1 MIVTTPIGNAVMN
14 AEKNRAV
21 ELEIDAFDTSVV
33 LAFRQGFVG

>member
-1 MIVTTPIGNAVMN
+1 MIVETPIGNPVMN

-21 ELEIDAFDTSVV
+21 ELEIDTFNASVI